1 MSETTT
7 ADPLDE
13 RGKSVPSPLQSKRVS
28 TFLYQRERFRL
39 GALLALPMTWLI
51 GVYIVSLFLLLITA
65 FWVVNPFT
73 SRVSPGF
80 TLENFVSLVT
90 VPAYLSTSLRTLG
103 MALAVTGL
111 SVIFAVPLGIYMAKL
126 ASPMVRN
133 LLVVAITLPLWAGYL
148 VKILAMRLVFTENG
162 FINWAL
168 GPLGVSSPGF
178 NIWVAI
184 ITLTYLW
191 FPYMALPVFTAIRQL
206 PLNLFDA
213 SADLGARGFPTVVRV
228 VLPLI
233 VPAIIAGSV
242 FTFSL
247 SLGDYL
253 AARFTGGA
261 TQMIGSV
268 IAANINLNPPVAAA
282 FSMVPIAFVVMYLMV
297 ARRTGSLE
305 RM

>member
-1 MSETTT
+1 MWWGLRAHPQTQCGRSHHSRPMSTY
-7 ADPLDE
+7 LFQ
-13 RGKSVPSPLQSKRVS
+13 RSRV
-28 TFLYQRERFRL
+28 RL
-39 GALLALPMTWLI
+39 IGLLALPMTWLV

-65 FWVVNPFT
+65 FWVINPFT

-80 TLENFVSLVT
+80 TLENFISIIA

-103 MALAVTGL
+103 MALAVTAI
-111 SVIFAVPLGIYMAKL
+111 SVVFAVPLGIYMAKI
-126 ASPMVRN
+126 ASPLMRN
-133 LLVVAITLPLWAGYL
+133 LLAVAITLPLWAGYL

-162 FINWAL
+162 FINWAF
-168 GPLGVSSPGF
+168 GPIGIQSPGF
-178 NIWVAI
+178 NMWVAI

-191 FPYMALPVFTAIRQL
+191 FPYMALPVFTAIRQI
-206 PLNLFDA
+206 PNSLFDA
-213 SADLGARGFPTVVRV
+213 SADMGAKSFTTIFRV

-261 TQMIGSV
+261 TQMIGSI
-268 IAANINLNPPVAAA
+268 IASNINLNPPVAAA

>member
-1 MSETTT
+1 MATPEKVDDSATRQTRPIST
-7 ADPLDE
+7 YLFQ
-13 RGKSVPSPLQSKRVS
+13 RSRV
-28 TFLYQRERFRL
+28 RL
-39 GALLALPMTWLI
+39 IGLLALPMTWLI
-51 GVYIVSLFLLLITA
+51 GVYIVSLVLLLITA
-65 FWVVNPFT
+65 FWVINPFT

-80 TLENFVSLVT
+80 TLENFVSIFT

-103 MALAVTGL
+103 MALAVTVI
-111 SVIFAVPLGIYMAKL
+111 SVLFAVPLGIYMAKL
-126 ASPMVRN
+126 ASPLMRS
-133 LLVVAITLPLWAGYL
+133 LLAVAITLPLWSGYL

-168 GPLGVSSPGF
+168 GWTGLSSPGF

-191 FPYMALPVFTAIRQL
+191 FPYMALPVFTAIRQI
-206 PLNLFDA
+206 PNSLFDA
-213 SADLGARGFPTVVRV
+213 SADLGARSWPTIFRV
-228 VLPLI
+228 VFPLI
-233 VPAIIAGSV
+233 GPAIIAGSV

-253 AARFTGGA
+253 AARFTGGS
-261 TQMIGSV
+261 TQMIGSI
-268 IAANINLNPPVAAA
+268 IASNINLNPPVAAA

>member
-1 MSETTT
+1 MTTQVQVT
-7 ADPLDE
+7 MARSTEHSRP
-13 RGKSVPSPLQSKRVS
+13 VS
-28 TFLYQRERFRL
+28 TYLFQRARVRL
-39 GALLALPMTWLI
+39 IGLLALPMVWLI

-65 FWVVNPFT
+65 FWVINPFT

-80 TLENFVSLVT
+80 TLDNFISIVA

-103 MALAVTGL
+103 MALAVTAISAL
-111 SVIFAVPLGIYMAKL
+111 FAVPLGIYMAKI
-126 ASPMVRN
+126 ASPLARN
-133 LLVVAITLPLWAGYL
+133 LLAVAITLPLWAGYL

-162 FINWAL
+162 FLNWAF
-168 GPLGVSSPGF
+168 GPLGFQSPGF
-178 NIWVAI
+178 TLGTTI

-191 FPYMALPVFTAIRQL
+191 FPYMALPVFTAIRQI
-206 PLNLFDA
+206 PNSLFDA
-213 SADLGARGFPTVVRV
+213 SADMGARSFTTIFRV

-261 TQMIGSV
+261 TQMIGSI
-268 IAANINLNPPVAAA
+268 IASNINLNPPVAAA

>member
-1 MSETTT
+1 MTTVSQQSPT
-7 ADPLDE
+7 PIT
-13 RGKSVPSPLQSKRVS
+13 RGTEGTKRTS
-28 TFLYQRERFRL
+28 TYLFQKTRVRL
-39 GALLALPMTWLI
+39 FALLALPMAWLV
-51 GVYIVSLFLLLITA
+51 GVYIVSLGLLLVTA
-65 FWVVNPFT
+65 FWVINPFT

-80 TLENFVSLVT
+80 TLDNFISIIA

-103 MALAVTGL
+103 MALAVTAISAL
-111 SVIFAVPLGIYMAKL
+111 LAVPLGIYMAKI
-126 ASPMVRN
+126 ASPTVRN
-133 LLVVAITLPLWAGYL
+133 LLAVAITLPLWAGYL

-178 NIWVAI
+178 NIWVTI

-191 FPYMALPVFTAIRQL
+191 FPYMALPVFTAIRQI
-206 PLNLFDA
+206 PNNLFDA
-213 SADLGARGFPTVVRV
+213 SADMGARSFTTIARV
-228 VLPLI
+228 VIPLI
-233 VPAIIAGSV
+233 IPAIIAGSV

-253 AARFTGGA
+253 AARFTGGS
-261 TQMIGSV
+261 TQMIGSI
-268 IAANINLNPPVAAA
+268 IASNINLNPPVAAA
-282 FSMVPIAFVVMYLMV
+282 FSMVPIFFVVMYLMV